1 MNMDRSVRFSG
12 AVVMQPNRLT
22 QWFEEEI
29 GVNVR
34 QPASATCSLVGF
46 AVCPV
51 VLLQVPWQAQL
62 YQAAYEQARAA
73 VEAQSAR
80 RVFNLCW
87 N

>member
-1 MNMDRSVRFSG
+1 
-12 AVVMQPNRLT
+12 MQPNRLT
-22 QWFEEEI
+22 QYFEEA

-34 QPASATCSLVGF
+34 QPANAARSLMGF

-51 VLLQVPWQAQL
+51 MLVQVPWQAQL

-80 RVFNLCW
+80 PVFTLCW